1 MSAEEVKKDDDV
13 LTMVDVLQ
21 EEEDREQ
28 DANAVLGGS
37 DAQHCTYSTVI

>member
-1 MSAEEVKKDDDV
+1 MSEGEVKKGDDV

-37 DAQHCTYSTVI
+37 DDQHCTYSAVI